1 MLIRINEWITNAL
14 LVIAATLA
22 FLLSFLVVAD
32 VTGRVLFNSP
42 VKGTP
47 EIVSISIVV
56 ICYLQAAYAIR
67 SGGMLRVD
75 AFISFL
81 PRPVRE
87 ALDVIGAL
95 LGAAFFSLILWG
107 AYDPAVYSWTS
118 DEFEGEGALRV
129 PVWPAR
135 FIMLLGSALA
145 ILNYLLLAYQALLRM
160 LGKSAPPPP
169 PPPEQA
175 V

>member
-1 MLIRINEWITNAL
+1 MLSRVNEWITNAL
-14 LVIAATLA
+14 LVVAAMLA

-32 VTGRVLFNSP
+32 VIGRALFNSP
-42 VKGTP
+42 VQGTP
-47 EIVSISIVV
+47 EIVSISIVI

-75 AFISFL
+75 AFLSML

-95 LGAAFFSLILWG
+95 LGAAFFGLIVWG
-107 AYDPAVYSWTS
+107 AYEPAAYSWIS
-118 DEFEGEGALRV
+118 NEYEGEGALQV

-135 FIMLLGSALA
+135 FIIILGSTLA

-160 LGKSAPPPP
+160 LGRGAPPPP
-169 PPPEQA
+169 PPEHLL
-175 V
+175 

>member
-47 EIVSISIVV
+47 EIVSISIVI

-75 AFISFL
+75 AVVTLL
-81 PRPVRE
+81 PAPVRG
-87 ALDVIGAL
+87 ALDVAGAL
-95 LGAAFFSLILWG
+95 LGAAFFGLIVWG

-135 FIMLLGSALA
+135 FIMILGAALA
-145 ILNYLLLAYQALLRM
+145 ILNYLLLAYQSLLRM
-160 LGKSAPPPP
+160 LGRGAPPP
-169 PPPEQA
+169 PPPEQLL
-175 V
+175 

>member
-1 MLIRINEWITNAL
+1 VLIRINEWITNGL

-42 VKGTP
+42 VQGTP

-75 AFISFL
+75 AVVTLL
-81 PRPVRE
+81 PAPVRG
-87 ALDVIGAL
+87 ALDVAGAL
-95 LGAAFFSLILWG
+95 LGAAFFGLIVWG

-135 FIMLLGSALA
+135 FIMILGAALA
-145 ILNYLLLAYQALLRM
+145 ILNYLLLAYQSLLRM
-160 LGKSAPPPP
+160 LGRGAPPP
-169 PPPEQA
+169 PPPEQLL
-175 V
+175 

>member
-1 MLIRINEWITNAL
+1 VLLRVNEWITNAL
-14 LVIAATLA
+14 LVIAAMLA
-22 FLLSFLVVAD
+22 FMLYFLVVAD
-32 VTGRVLFNSP
+32 VIGRAIFNCP
-42 VKGTP
+42 VQGTP

-75 AFISFL
+75 AFISML

-95 LGAAFFSLILWG
+95 LGAAFFALIVWG
-107 AYDPAVYSWTS
+107 AYDPAVYSWIS
-118 DEFEGEGALRV
+118 NEYEGEGALQV

-135 FIMLLGSALA
+135 FIIILGSALA

-160 LGKSAPPPP
+160 LGRGAPPPP
-169 PPPEQA
+169 PPEHLL
-175 V
+175 

>member
-1 MLIRINEWITNAL
+1 MLSRVNEWITNAL
-14 LVIAATLA
+14 LVVAAMLA

-32 VTGRVLFNSP
+32 VIGRAIFNSP
-42 VKGTP
+42 VQGTP
-47 EIVSISIVV
+47 EIVSISIVI

-75 AFISFL
+75 AFIGVL

-95 LGAAFFSLILWG
+95 LGAAFFGLIVWG

-135 FIMLLGSALA
+135 FIMILGAALA
-145 ILNYLLLAYQALLRM
+145 ILNYLLLAYQSLLRM
-160 LGKSAPPPP
+160 QGKGAPPPP
-169 PPPEQA
+169 PPEPLL
-175 V
+175 

>member
-1 MLIRINEWITNAL
+1 
-14 LVIAATLA
+14 
-22 FLLSFLVVAD
+22 
-32 VTGRVLFNSP
+32 
-42 VKGTP
+42 
-47 EIVSISIVV
+47 
-56 ICYLQAAYAIR
+56 
-67 SGGMLRVD
+67 MLRVD
-75 AFISFL
+75 AFVSLL
-81 PRPVRE
+81 PRPARE

-95 LGAAFFSLILWG
+95 LGAAFFGLILWG

-118 DEFEGEGALRV
+118 DEFEGEGALRI